1 MGDHE
6 FSNYIEWCS
15 IAYAITVTG
24 LPTLSMPAG
33 FTESGLPVGLQV
45 VGPPRGQAS
54 LLAGAHKLEGV
65 LGHAGAVPIDH
76 VCPGDSVTAD

>member
-1 MGDHE
+1 
-6 FSNYIEWCS
+6 
-15 IAYAITVTG
+15 

-45 VGPPRGQAS
+45 VGPPRGEAS

-65 LGHAGAVPIDH
+65 LGHAGAVPID
-76 VCPGDSVTAD
+76 PRALATA

>member
-1 MGDHE
+1 DHE

-33 FTESGLPVGLQV
+33 FTASGLPVGLQV
-45 VGPPRGQAS
+45 VGPPRGEAS
-54 LLAGAHKLEGV
+54 LLAGAHKLESV
-65 LGHAGAVPIDH
+65 LGHAGAVPID
-76 VCPGDSVTAD
+76 PRAPATT